1 MNAFGIRLKDRF
13 GQIPKQVEE
22 LFFSFELRWMAK
34 KMGLER
40 LVIKSEKMVCSF
52 ISDTDCSFYKSDLF
66 TEILEQITNQGKG
79 YRLIQKQEKL
89 RLIIEPIKD
98 IRDASAKLEILHK
111 KED

>member
-1 MNAFGIRLKDRF
+1 
-13 GQIPKQVEE
+13 
-22 LFFSFELRWMAK
+22 MAK

-40 LVIKSEKMVCSF
+40 LFIKSEKMVCSF
-52 ISDTDCSFYKSDLF
+52 IADTDSSFYKSDLF